1 MMLEA
6 VWLKDGKE
14 VHVISPV
21 MNLLC
26 EDDMDAVLEIEVNNG
41 EHWYSSEI
49 LGIEADDFMIRV
61 KVE

>member
-14 VHVISPV
+14 VHKISPV

>member
-26 EDDMDAVLEIEVNNG
+26 DDDMNGVHEIEVNNG
-41 EHWYSSEI
+41 ERWYSSEI
-49 LGIEADDFMIRV
+49 LEIEVDDFLIRV